1 MFQYLNDSELYEAF
15 EFCKEIGIVPLIHA
29 ENLDISER
37 VAEKL
42 QHQGVGAVD
51 AYETSRNDQLEAEY
65 VHRAC
70 VIANQVKKLQKS
82 IKTSNSS
89 NQNSLLGWST
99 SLHYQNFMQRF
110 RIPSF

>member
-70 VIANQVKKLQKS
+70 VIANQVKSFKNPLKLQIHP
-82 IKTSNSS
+82 IKT
-89 NQNSLLGWST
+89 
-99 SLHYQNFMQRF
+99 HF
-110 RIPSF
+110 